1 MDIMHTYAVGTAM
14 ILISIIL
21 GGSTGQFSARI
32 YRTMLVGVS
41 MILVNAVYWA
51 DWLVVSIV
59 ATVMVGFYLLFKNMT
74 VG

>member
-21 GGSTGQFSARI
+21 GGSTGQFGARI

-41 MILVNAVYWA
+41 MILVNAVYWS